1 VALLV
6 LDRRVHG
13 LAQPR
18 EQRSHLVLLHG
29 VLLGR

>member
-6 LDRRVHG
+6 LHRRVHG